1 MDPKISSFM
10 NAMDYSS
17 LKIKIKRIYILS
29 IKMFTIIMILTSIK
43 YRYLNKVTMNVLL
56 NMGS

>member
-43 YRYLNKVTMNVLL
+43 YRYLNKVTMNILL

>member
-43 YRYLNKVTMNVLL
+43 YRYLNKVTMNTLL